1 MHLRRGARLA
11 ACVGRGARCRRAAAG
26 AHARLDRRGW
36 MIDLPRAEAAL
47 RAHAGARF
55 TAAALRV
62 ERGGA
67 VAERAVGELQ
77 PGGAPAQGDSLF
89 DYASLT
95 KLFVA
100 TAALRL
106 VARGALALDAPVAP
120 WLPRWRQARAGATL
134 RMLLAHTAGLRS
146 GVDVRTLADGDV
158 LRYALEAELAAA
170 PGERVIYSDLGF
182 ILLGK
187 VVERAAG
194 TALADVVRREVLEP
208 LGASTG
214 VGYLPPATLRR
225 RIAVTER
232 CAWRGRLMHGE
243 VHDEKCFAMGGVAG
257 HAGIFGDAATAA
269 ALGRTYLEAG
279 RAVLLP
285 AELSREAI
293 GEQAWDPILRRGLG
307 WALRT
312 SEENSCGRYWSADTF
327 GHTGFTGTCIWV
339 DPQRD
344 LVVVL
349 LTNSVYVDRSDTRA
363 FRQAVFEGAL
373 LDTEPAATQA
383 RPAP

>member
-1 MHLRRGARLA
+1 
-11 ACVGRGARCRRAAAG
+11 
-26 AHARLDRRGW
+26 
-36 MIDLPRAEAAL
+36 MIELPRAEEAV
-47 RAHAGARF
+47 RAHLGVRF
-55 TAAALRV
+55 TAAVLRV
-62 ERGGA
+62 ERNGA
-67 VAERAVGELQ
+67 SAERAIGELQ
-77 PGGAPAQGDSLF
+77 PGGFPAQVDSLF

-106 VARGALALDAPVAP
+106 VAQGVLALDEPVAP
-120 WLPRWRQARAGATL
+120 WIPQWRHAPAGATM

-146 GVDVRTLADGDV
+146 GVDVRTLPDGDV
-158 LRYALEAELAAA
+158 YRYALESDLVAE
-170 PGERVIYSDLGF
+170 PGERVVYSDLGF

-187 VVERAAG
+187 IIERAAG
-194 TALADVVRREVLEP
+194 ADLERVVRREVLEP
-208 LGASTG
+208 LGASADA
-214 VGYLPPATLRR
+214 GYLPPRSLRG

-257 HAGIFGDAATAA
+257 HAGIFGDARTAA
-269 ALGRTYLEAG
+269 ALGRAYLEAE
-279 RAVLLP
+279 REILLP
-285 AELSREAI
+285 AALAREAVS
-293 GEQAWDPILRRGLG
+293 EQAWDPILRRGLG

-312 SEENSCGRYWSADTF
+312 SEENSCGRYWSPRTF
-327 GHTGFTGTCIWV
+327 GHTGFTGTCLWV

-344 LVVVL
+344 LVAAL

-373 LDTEPAATQA
+373 LDTEALAAGT
-383 RPAP
+383 RLGL